1 MNFRML
7 RSAGRTAIALA
18 LLCTLGCGGGSRP
31 NKVTVTGT
39 VTYDGKPVE
48 AGMIQFVL
56 NEAGIKGGDN
66 ATTAVING
74 KFSCS
79 SVTPGKNSV
88 VVTGGG
94 SKPAATTIS
103 KGYENRP
110 QMPDSRDPKKM
121 MERAKGTGAGDD
133 SIPSNAPGNGNE
145 FDIGGK
151 DGTNLEIKILKK

>member
-7 RSAGRTAIALA
+7 WSARRTAVALA
-18 LLCTLGCGGGSRP
+18 LLCTLGCGGGSRS

-56 NEAGIKGGDN
+56 NEAGIQGGDN
-66 ATTAVING
+66 ATTSIING

-94 SKPAATTIS
+94 AKQAATTIS
-103 KGYENRP
+103 KGYESRGK
-110 QMPDSRDPKKM
+110 MPDMRDPKGAMNM
-121 MERAKGTGAGDD
+121 MNKAKGGDE

-151 DGTNLEIKILKK
+151 DGTNLDIKILKK

>member
-48 AGMIQFVL
+48 TGMIQFVL

-66 ATTAVING
+66 ATTAIVNG

-94 SKPAATTIS
+94 TKQAATTIS
-103 KGYENRP
+103 KGYETRGK
-110 QMPDSRDPKKM
+110 MPDMRNPKGAMDM
-121 MERAKGTGAGDD
+121 MKKGKEGDD
-133 SIPSNAPGNGNE
+133 SIPGNAPGNGNE